1 MEKKSVFEL
10 PVRVY
15 YEDTDAGK
23 VVYHASYLK
32 FLERARSEWL
42 RDLGFSQTDL
52 KEKEQNIFAV
62 KNLFIQYHKPAY
74 LDDLITVNCRL
85 TKIKKCSL
93 YISQEIYRVQQQTE
107 LLVSADV
114 LIACI
119 QSKSFKPTAISS
131 AVLEKISSPSLK

>member
-1 MEKKSVFEL
+1 MKKKSIFEL

-74 LDDLITVNCRL
+74 LDDLINVSCRL

-93 YISQEIYRVQQQTE
+93 YISQEIHRIQQQAE

-131 AVLEKISSPSLK
+131 AVLEKISNLSLK

>member
-74 LDDLITVNCRL
+74 LDDLINVSCRL
-85 TKIKKCSL
+85 TKICP
-93 YISQEIYRVQQQTE
+93 RM
-107 LLVSADV
+107 
-114 LIACI
+114 
-119 QSKSFKPTAISS
+119 
-131 AVLEKISSPSLK
+131 